1 MITFIFVKVISS
13 PFSPSLEKF
22 LGNFTGNTIQVCTQI
37 HFTVMFD
44 VAGDT
49 GNPNFGPGSKWFFV
63 DREFPQRLNGT

>member
-1 MITFIFVKVISS
+1 
-13 PFSPSLEKF
+13 
-22 LGNFTGNTIQVCTQI
+22 
-37 HFTVMFD
+37 MFD